1 MKPWLVQTA
10 HPTAERVF
18 KTVSFYCVG
27 AQKCGTTALHHYL
40 NRHPDI
46 ALPAVKETHFFD
58 NGHGEWGMGI
68 PAYCDKYFCHA
79 AGGQILGEIDPE
91 YLFFPEVPLRIAAAF
106 PQAKLIFIFREPVS
120 RAYSHYWMTV
130 RRGREPL
137 PFAEAIAAEPAR
149 LARGSHLEQSDFS
162 YLSRGLYFAQV
173 CRYLQHFPR
182 EQMLFL
188 LSDDLRK
195 APERTLQLVYE
206 FLGIPPRPYEPISD
220 DEAHQAYM
228 PISMTFQ
235 GLLGADSRVK
245 AIGKALLPAV
255 IRRPAMQ
262 WMWRLQEHNRRPFK
276 APPLDQALRAELIE
290 RFDEDRAGLAT
301 VIGRD
306 LGAWSTPARATEGN

>member
-1 MKPWLVQTA
+1 MS
-10 HPTAERVF
+10 
-18 KTVSFYCVG
+18 KTISFYCVG

-46 ALPAVKETHFFD
+46 ALPSVKETHFFD

-68 PAYCDKYFCHA
+68 RAYCEKYFGHSTDR
-79 AGGQILGEIDPE
+79 QILGEIDPE
-91 YLFFPEVPLRIAAAF
+91 YLFFPEAPARIAAAF
-106 PQAKLIFIFREPVS
+106 PLAKLIFIFREPVS

-137 PFAEAIAAEPAR
+137 PFAEAIAAEPSR
-149 LARGSHLEQSDFS
+149 LADGSHLEQSDFS

-173 CRYLQHFPR
+173 CRYLAHFPR

-195 APERTLQLVYE
+195 APERTLQHVYE
-206 FLGIPPRPYEPISD
+206 FIGIPARPYEPISD

-235 GLLGADSRVK
+235 GLLDTGSRVK
-245 AIGKALLPAV
+245 AIGKTLLPAV

-262 WMWRLQEHNRRPFK
+262 WMWQLQKYNRRQFK
-276 APPLDQALRAELIE
+276 PPSLDEALRAKLTEH
-290 RFDEDRAGLAT
+290 FNEDRAGLAAT
-301 VIGRD
+301 IGRD
-306 LGAWSTPARATEGN
+306 LGAWSAPAMVTEGS